1 MKDLLSQITAWQ
13 QQGKKLALARVIQ
26 TWGSSPRPVGSS
38 MIITEDMEMA
48 GSVSGGCVEGA
59 VLKAAGTLNNAVDGK
74 NLQFGISND
83 EAWTVGLSCGGKLD
97 VYLQPLTGN
106 EVFNSLIEKL
116 KANESCVLVT
126 DLNEGKSSNILFNP
140 DGSVISQDGEID
152 VNNTLVEAV
161 KETYQTRKNSTLT
174 EGDKNLFVQNFP
186 RKSQL
191 LIIGAAHI
199 TSALVKLANMY
210 DFESVVIDP
219 RGIFAQKTSF
229 EIQPDQLIE
238 EYPSEVLNNFNLD
251 AQTYAV
257 ILSHD
262 PKIDDDAL
270 HVLLPSNIAYIGAL
284 GSKKNQAK
292 RAARLQEAGF
302 TEEQIN
308 KIEGPIGLNIG
319 ASGAKEIALSIMAS
333 IIKTKNGV
341 G

>member
-1 MKDLLSQITAWQ
+1 MKDLLSQIAIWQ
-13 QQGKKLALARVIQ
+13 QQGKKLALARVIK

-59 VLKAAGTLNNAVDGK
+59 VLKATKSISNPHDGL

-97 VYLQPLTGN
+97 VYLQNLNDDELFAT
-106 EVFNSLIEKL
+106 LLEKL
-116 KANESCVLVT
+116 NHNESCVLVT
-126 DLNEGKSSNILFNP
+126 DLSEHKSTNILFSP
-140 DGSVISQDGEID
+140 DGKVIIKDGEITISD
-152 VNNTLVEAV
+152 NLFKTVTEAY
-161 KETYQTRKNSTLT
+161 KHRKNELLT
-174 EGDKNLFVQNFP
+174 EGEHNFFIQNFP

-199 TSALVKLANMY
+199 TSALVKLADIY

-219 RGIFAQKTSF
+219 RGIFAQNTSF
-229 EIQPDQLIE
+229 EIEPDQLIE
-238 EYPSEVLNNFNLD
+238 EYPSEVLSKFDLD

-270 HVLLPSNIAYIGAL
+270 HALLPSDVAYIGAL

-341 G
+341 S